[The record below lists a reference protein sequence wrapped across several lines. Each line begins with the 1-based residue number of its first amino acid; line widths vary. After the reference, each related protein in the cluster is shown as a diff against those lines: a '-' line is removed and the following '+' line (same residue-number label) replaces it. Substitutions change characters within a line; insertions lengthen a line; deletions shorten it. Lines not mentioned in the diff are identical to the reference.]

1 MKITL
6 NEILV
11 TVKRYQLNAFKLSE
25 TWLND
30 NKQLLNYA
38 SMPGYTLEYRKCKSV
53 RRGGV
58 NQNVVWTLKAQIL
71 NFRTCG

>member
-38 SMPGYTLEYRKCKSV
+38 SMPGYTLEYRKRKSV